1 MLANG
6 TALPFQCSTNVNPGP
21 GNLFVCWVLERKIT
35 DQLALGVELFHKTGG
50 VRRGFNV
57 GGISK

>member
-1 MLANG
+1 M
-6 TALPFQCSTNVNPGP
+6 
-21 GNLFVCWVLERKIT
+21 CWVLERKIT
-35 DQLALGVELFHKTGG
+35 DQLALGVELFHRTPDKTGG